1 METTLIEILYR
12 GAALGAGV
20 AVGSA
25 FALLQNMALR
35 RHEKQERSGKL
46 KNGWSLMPGAGAR
59 VAYFLIAL
67 LLVQICCPVLFV
79 DGTQW
84 WVSAGVVVGYGWFLV
99 RQLRERLRLVR
110 QAN

>member
-1 METTLIEILYR
+1 METTLFGILCR
-12 GAALGAGV
+12 GSALIAGG

-35 RHEKQERSGKL
+35 RHEKLEQSGKL

-67 LLVQICCPVLFV
+67 LLVQICCPVLFA

-84 WVSAGVVVGYGWFLV
+84 WVSGGVAVGYGWFLA
-99 RQLRERLRLVR
+99 RQLRQRLAQRSR
-110 QAN
+110 S